1 VKLTALA
8 TLAGLWLQVA
18 AAQAVVGDVGNQ
30 SSALRPINTVTVKT
44 FDVDDGLPQNTVHAI
59 ARDADGYLWAAT
71 WEGVARFNGQGF
83 RVYDHSAH
91 PQMGQ
96 GGVRSLLAAADGS
109 LWLGQS
115 ENGAARLYSD
125 RWTTGL
131 RHPDLETDQVL
142 ALVEDG
148 EGRVYAGTADNGV
161 IVVDN
166 GQQRRIGERGHRVFA
181 LAIAASQRLLLA
193 THRGLEVL
201 PLPNGELHNLGGGQV
216 RAVIETT
223 AGEILA
229 GGEQGLF
236 RLVGSELHSIELP
249 RAMRQVTINVLAA
262 DRVGRL
268 WVGTQA
274 NGLYRISFD
283 ASGLVAETE
292 QLGAAEGLPNPRVLS
307 LLIDGDRSLWVGTNG
322 GLTQVLETAIERVG
336 IAQGVDSPF
345 VRVVAERP
353 NGEVV
358 IGTSGGLYRYGDDGM
373 VTRDANR
380 DLANS
385 SITAF
390 AEDPSGDLWVG
401 TYAAGVRRLR
411 DGKVVFQLDRDAGLP
426 QDQVRV
432 LLAES
437 ASVLWVG
444 TSEGLARYADGELTV
459 IDLFPKASPDFVL
472 SLANDPQGNLWVGTA
487 IGLARLGVD
496 GQVQVFDQSQDY
508 PGLDTFDIQFEA
520 DGLAWLATDAGLVR
534 MRDGKFQSIGRA
546 HGLPSDTLFR
556 VLIEPS
562 GEFWLTS
569 NRGLARVERG
579 AIEAVLDGRADT
591 LRPLLLT
598 AESGLSATQ
607 CNGGTQPA
615 GWLGKDGSLWI
626 PTSNGV
632 SRLYGKDFPPPPS
645 PLVPVVLEQVSV
657 DGIAV
662 EQPISLRPS
671 SRRIEFG
678 LAGLVYSDAER
689 VLFSHWLDG
698 YDDGF
703 GPLQPESSIGYTNLP
718 PGDYV
723 LRVKARA
730 DAYQADGPEL
740 QVPFVVQA
748 TLWQKRWVRVLLL
761 ALVGALVLGMYS
773 LRLRAVRRNERRLQ
787 AMVAERTTELS
798 ERAKQLD
805 DADREKSRLLE
816 ELRYQAGHDSLTDL
830 PNRSS
835 ADAHL
840 RDCFAAM
847 TSDGSALCVALLD
860 VDHFKQIN
868 DKHSHQAGDR
878 ALSALAGRMR
888 SIESLWCARFGGE
901 EFLLVAQLP
910 AGQSVRLFE
919 QLRSTVGDGPIAH
932 YQDSPLSF
940 TVSIGWVEAVG
951 FADSTAALAEA
962 DRRLYRAKAAG
973 RNRVVPAP
981 HD

>member
-1 VKLTALA
+1 MKLTALA

-18 AAQAVVGDVGNQ
+18 AAQEVVDQVGNH
-30 SSALRPINTVTVKT
+30 SAVLRSINAVTVKT

-59 ARDADGYLWAAT
+59 ARDAEGYVWAAT
-71 WEGVARFNGQGF
+71 WEGVARFNGQDF
-83 RVYDHSAH
+83 RVYDSSVH

-96 GGVRSLLAAADGS
+96 GGVHSLLAANDGS

-115 ENGAARLYSD
+115 EDGVTRLHSEHL
-125 RWTTGL
+125 TTGL
-131 RHPDLETDQVL
+131 RHPDLKTDPVL
-142 ALVEDG
+142 ALLEDAG
-148 EGRVYAGTADNGV
+148 GRVYAGTADNGV
-161 IVVDN
+161 FVLDN
-166 GQQRRIGERGHRVFA
+166 GQQRRIGERGHVVFA
-181 LAIAASQRLLLA
+181 LEIDASQRLLLA
-193 THRGLEVL
+193 THRGLQAMQL
-201 PLPNGELHNLGGGQV
+201 PDGELHNLGGGQI
-216 RAVIETT
+216 RAVIETA
-223 AGEILA
+223 AGKILA

-236 RLVGSELHSIELP
+236 RLVGDELRAIPLP
-249 RAMRQVTINVLAA
+249 RAMRQLTINVLAA
-262 DRVGRL
+262 DSIGRL
-268 WVGTQA
+268 WIGTQA
-274 NGLYRISFD
+274 NGLYRITMD
-283 ASGLVAETE
+283 VSGSVAEAE
-292 QLGAAEGLPNPRVLS
+292 RLGAAEGLPNPRVLS
-307 LLIDGDRSLWVGTNG
+307 LLVDGDRRLWVGTNG

-336 IAQGVDSPF
+336 AAQGIDSPF

-353 NGEVV
+353 NGEVL
-358 IGTSGGLYRYGDDGM
+358 IGTSGGLYRYGSDGV
-373 VTRDANR
+373 VTRDVNAE
-380 DLANS
+380 LANTS
-385 SITAF
+385 VTAF

-401 TYAAGVRRLR
+401 TYGAGVRRLSQ
-411 DGKVVFQLDRDAGLP
+411 GEVVLRLDRDAGLP
-426 QDQVRV
+426 QDQVRA

-437 ASVLWVG
+437 SSVLWVG
-444 TSEGLARYADGELTV
+444 TSEGLARYADGEVTV
-459 IDLFPKASPDFVL
+459 IDLFPKTGPDFVL

-487 IGLARLGVD
+487 VGLARLGVD
-496 GQVQVFDQSQDY
+496 GQVQIFDSSQGY
-508 PGLDTFDIQFEA
+508 PGLDTFDIQFET

-546 HGLPSDTLFR
+546 QGLPSDTLFR

-579 AIEAVLDGRADT
+579 AIEAVMDGRADT

-615 GWLGKDGSLWI
+615 GWLGSDGSLWI

-645 PLVPVVLEQVSV
+645 PLVPVVLEEVSV
-657 DGIAV
+657 DGIAA

-671 SRRIEFG
+671 SRRIEFRI
-678 LAGLVYSDAER
+678 AGLVYSDAER
-689 VLFSHWLDG
+689 VLFSHRLEG

-703 GPLQPESSIGYTNLP
+703 GPLQAEPSIGYTNLP

-730 DAYQADGPEL
+730 DAYQVDGPEL

-748 TLWQKRWVRVLLL
+748 TLWQTRWVQVLLL
-761 ALVGALVLGMYS
+761 ALLVALVLAVYS
-773 LRLRAVRRNERRLQ
+773 LRLRAVRRNERRL
-787 AMVAERTTELS
+787 ATMVAERTTELS

-805 DADREKSRLLE
+805 DADHEKSRLLE
-816 ELRYQAGHDSLTDL
+816 ELRYQASHDSLTKL

-835 ADAHL
+835 ADTHL
-840 RDCFAAM
+840 RDCLASA
-847 TSDGSALCVALLD
+847 GPALCVALLD
-860 VDHFKQIN
+860 VDHFKLIN

-878 ALSALAGRMR
+878 ALSALAERMR

-901 EFLLVAQLP
+901 EFLLIAQFP
-910 AGQSVRLFE
+910 ASHSVRLFE
-919 QLRSTVGDGPIAH
+919 QLRSSVGDGPIAH
-932 YQDSPLSF
+932 YQDAPLCF
-940 TVSIGWVEAVG
+940 TVSIGWVDAAG
-951 FADSTAALAEA
+951 YTDSTAVLAEA